1 MQLTASVD
9 SAEFQKALQEI
20 PKIAKRQLQKALLS
34 SAGVIARQA
43 QRVHEYNSKGGKLA
57 ESTQARLNPNNDLE
71 AEIFFN
77 EGIATYGKYQNS
89 GAKPHRIYPK
99 NKAALAF
106 VKGGIMTV
114 VPKKYNKYWQI
125 QNATNPNL
133 RVSKKGYVDHPGI
146 KGDHFVEKAA
156 KVKTPNFIA
165 KINEAIQNTIK
176 QAGF

>member
-20 PKIAKRQLQKALLS
+20 PKITKRQLQKALLS

-43 QRVHEYNSKGGKLA
+43 QRVHEYKSKSGNLA
-57 ESTQARLNPNNDLE
+57 FSTRWRMNPNNAFE
-71 AEIFFN
+71 SEVFFD

-146 KGDHFVEKAA
+146 KGEHFVEKAA
-156 KVKTPNFIA
+156 KVKTPNFLA